1 MVDMFNPELD
11 TGTEDAMV
19 EMVNVE
25 LPSRNEEAEEA
36 QDPAVS
42 WAAIVAGGVAS
53 AALTLALLAFG
64 AGIGLSAVSPWSNS
78 GISSATFNIAA
89 GIYLCIV
96 AVMASSIGG
105 YLAGRLR
112 TKWVGVHT
120 HEIYFRDTT
129 HGFLAWAFATV
140 LSVAVLASAATNIV
154 GGAAA
159 GLTQANASTASQS
172 VGPMAGFVDLL
183 LRANPATTRGDA
195 VDVAAARGELDRLFT
210 SHLSTGEEF
219 SAADRSYLA
228 QVVAARAGLNQT
240 DAEKRVSQVIAQA
253 KSVVDTARRAAARFA
268 LWLTASLLF
277 GAFSA
282 SLAATEGGG
291 LRDGTWKYDK
301 TWRGLSRS

>member
-1 MVDMFNPELD
+1 MVDMLSPEF
-11 TGTEDAMV
+11 GSGPEDAIV
-19 EMVNVE
+19 EMVSVE
-25 LPSRNEEAEEA
+25 LPSQNAEAEEA
-36 QDPAVS
+36 QDHAVS

-53 AALTLALLAFG
+53 AALTLVLLAFG
-64 AGIGLSAVSPWSNS
+64 AGIGLSAVSPWANS
-78 GISSATFNIAA
+78 GISPTTFNIVA
-89 GIYLCIV
+89 GVYLCII

-120 HEIYFRDTT
+120 HEVYFRDTA

-140 LSVAVLASAATNIV
+140 LSVAVLASAAANIV
-154 GGAAA
+154 SGAAV
-159 GLTQANASTASQS
+159 GFTQAIGSTGGQLA
-172 VGPMAGFVDLL
+172 GPMAGFVDVL
-183 LRANPATTRGDA
+183 LRANPATTRSDA
-195 VDVAAARGELDRLFT
+195 SDTAAARGELDRLFT

-228 QVVAARAGLNQT
+228 QVVAARTGLSQA
-240 DAEKRVSQVIAQA
+240 DAEKRVSQVVEQA
-253 KSVVDTARRAAARFA
+253 KSAVDSARKAGARFA

-291 LRDGTWKYDK
+291 LRDGTWKYYK
-301 TWRGLSRS
+301 SRDSVS